1 MLDQCLSVDVHRAGG
16 DLVVG
21 LQKFIG
27 LIARTRTERGLRGC
41 YVDSI
46 RQSFIVLVT

>member
-27 LIARTRTERGLRGC
+27 LIARTHRAGLNLKIALR
-41 YVDSI
+41 
-46 RQSFIVLVT
+46 RQPTA